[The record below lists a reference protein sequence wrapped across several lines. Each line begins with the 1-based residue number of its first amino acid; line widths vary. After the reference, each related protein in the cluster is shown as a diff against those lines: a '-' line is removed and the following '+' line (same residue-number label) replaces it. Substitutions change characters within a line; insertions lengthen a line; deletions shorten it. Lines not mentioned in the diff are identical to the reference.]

1 MHGLQINPKM
11 SDENAWICCQLGA
24 REHYAIPRSL
34 YAHQEL
40 TGLITDA
47 WVLPDSFLSWLA
59 HPMGQSL
66 MERFH
71 EDLNEAIVCH
81 STLKLLGFEARCRW
95 QKLQGWAKITARN
108 EWFQRQSQRYL
119 IQLVNQLK
127 NQSPGRHPPTLF
139 AYSYAAL
146 DLFQFAKLQG
156 WRTVLGQIDPGW
168 IEEAIVQAEHQ
179 RHPHLAPAWHPA
191 PSVYWER
198 WQQECDLADVI
209 LVNSA
214 WSQQALEQAGISP
227 AKLQVVPLAYQRPD
241 TRQPSQRWYPTH
253 FSDDRPLR
261 VLFLGQVILRKGI
274 AALLDAAQSLCN
286 LPIEFWIVGAL
297 GIVPPQI
304 SNIRWI
310 GAVPRSQVAQYFQAA
325 DVFLFPTLSD
335 GFGLTQL
342 EAQAWKLP
350 IIASRY
356 CGEVVKDQSNGLILS
371 EVSGEAIASALE
383 RCLKHPDQ
391 LQTFYEQSID
401 LAQFSLDQL
410 HQCLQSLPYASV

>member
-1 MHGLQINPKM
+1 M

-40 TGLITDA
+40 AGLITDA
-47 WVLPDSFLSWLA
+47 WVLPDAFLSWLA
-59 HPMGQSL
+59 QPMGQSL
-66 MERFH
+66 VDRFH
-71 EDLNEAIVCH
+71 EDLNGAVICH
-81 STLKLLGFEARCRW
+81 STLKLLGFEAGCRW
-95 QKLQGWAKITARN
+95 QRRQGWTKIIARN
-108 EWFQRQSQRYL
+108 EWFQRQAQHYL
-119 IQLVNQLK
+119 IQLVH
-127 NQSPGRHPPTLF
+127 QSKKQSSGSHPPTLF

-146 DLFQFAKLQG
+146 DLFQFAKSQG
-156 WRTVLGQIDPGW
+156 WRIVLGQIDPGW

-179 RHPHLAPAWHPA
+179 RHPHLAPVWHPA

-198 WQQECDLADVI
+198 WQQECALADVI

-214 WSQQALEQAGISP
+214 WSQQALEQAGISQ
-227 AKLQVVPLAYQRPD
+227 AKLHVVPLAYQVPD
-241 TRQPSQRWYPTH
+241 TRQPSQRRYPTH

-297 GIVPPQI
+297 GIVPLQRP
-304 SNIRWI
+304 NIRWI

-356 CGEVVKDQSNGLILS
+356 CGDVVKDQRNGLILS
-371 EVSGEAIASALE
+371 EVSGEAIASVLE
-383 RCLKHPDQ
+383 QCLNDPTQ
-391 LQTFYEQSID
+391 LQTFSDQSID

-410 HQCLQSLPYASV
+410 HQRLHSLPYAPV